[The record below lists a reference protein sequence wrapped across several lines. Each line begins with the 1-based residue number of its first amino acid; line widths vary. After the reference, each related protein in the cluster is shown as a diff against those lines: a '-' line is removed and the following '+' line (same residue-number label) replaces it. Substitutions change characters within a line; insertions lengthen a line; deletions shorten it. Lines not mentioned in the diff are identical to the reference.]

1 MNDAEGAPPAFACAE
16 PVLLRAAVRPA
27 GPTAPPDTDADADAA
42 VLEQAVAD
50 PLLREA
56 ITLASPSL
64 AAVLDAVAEGRA
76 PRAKDARRAA
86 RAVTRYRLRMGGRA
100 TPFGLMA
107 GVAPAGFA
115 AGPAV
120 RWGTGHL
127 KYVRAD
133 MGWVS
138 GVVDRLERDP
148 GVLSLLRVTANDLCA
163 VRGDRLVLP
172 FAPAADEGQPL
183 REVSVRH
190 TDAVRRAFELAATP
204 LPWTALLSRL
214 RETYPDAPARTV
226 ERMPAELVRRGLLLT
241 ELRPPLD
248 GTDPLGH
255 VLDLLAGHADAL
267 APDSRAVVAELTAI
281 RRDLAAY
288 AGLPL
293 GRGRDGLAAVTARM
307 RRLHAGERTVQVDL
321 ALDARI
327 RLPESVRAEAESAA
341 RTLTALAAARPG
353 PPHLRA
359 FHADFV
365 ERYGMSR
372 AVPLRELVDP
382 ERGLGLPAGYGTGPA
397 APAHGGAPDARDRL
411 LLALAQEAAMAGE
424 REVIL
429 DDELLTVLSGSGSP
443 DAAGPPP
450 SFDLLAELLADS
462 VEALEAGDFRLVVG
476 GVSGVAGAVAG
487 RFGHVLGEDAGR
499 LGRVVRSVPT
509 RNPDAVRAQLAFRT
523 RTGKAANVSA
533 VPRWLDHTITV
544 SAFTDRSARHSI
556 ALGDL
561 AVVADARRLALVSV
575 RLGREVVPTLPSML
589 LPRGNAPDL
598 ARFLEELARNGE
610 GARPGWDWGAAAA
623 LPYLPRVRRG
633 RTVLSPARW
642 HPADPALQDPATG
655 PGAWRRRFARWRDRA
670 GVPRHVSSVHADHRI
685 PLDLDDPAQLEL
697 LRHEWQ
703 RRPGAHLQEP
713 PGANGHGTGW
723 AGGRP
728 TEIAFPLVRTTAG
741 TAAAPVF
748 APVRSRTGH
757 GPGSAW
763 LHAKLY
769 CSPERQDAL
778 LVRELPEL
786 LGLLPE
792 AVGRWFFLRYRDPAP
807 HLRLRFHGAPAVL
820 GGELLPRLGVWHRG
834 LERQGLCGR
843 LVLDGYAPEWERYG
857 GPEAM
862 SAAEAAFEADSRAC
876 LEQLTLVRAGTLALD
891 PRLLTAAN
899 YLDLLHRF
907 HAGKDAALRLLDGEG
922 PEGHRAAPAD
932 LRREA
937 RRLLD
942 PGGDWHELG
951 RLPGGE
957 ALLSS
962 WERRGPAVTAYG
974 ALLRRLGGTAWSG
987 DATVTASLLHLHH
1000 NRLAGTDRRAE
1011 EESLA
1016 LARLAVRAHAGRRR
1030 AGA

>member
-1 MNDAEGAPPAFACAE
+1 MNDEEGAPPAFVCAE
-16 PVLLRAAVRPA
+16 PALLRAAVRPA
-27 GPTAPPDTDADADAA
+27 GPTAPPDTDTA

-64 AAVLDAVAEGRA
+64 AAVLDAVAEGRT
-76 PRAKDARRAA
+76 PRAKEVRRAA
-86 RAVTRYRLRMGGRA
+86 RAVTRYRLRMAGRA

-107 GVAPAGFA
+107 GVVPAGFA
-115 AGPAV
+115 AGPTV
-120 RWGTGHL
+120 RWGTDPL

-148 GVLSLLRVTANDLCA
+148 GVLSLLRVTANDLCT

-172 FAPAADEGQPL
+172 FVPTADEGQPL
-183 REVSVRH
+183 HEVSVRH
-190 TDAVRRAFELAATP
+190 TDAVRRTFELAATP
-204 LPWTALLSRL
+204 LPWTALLSLL
-214 RETYPDAPARTV
+214 RETYPDAAARTV

-255 VLDLLAGHADAL
+255 VLGLLDGHEDVL
-267 APDSRAVVAELTAI
+267 APDSRAVVIELAAI

-288 AGLPL
+288 AGFPL
-293 GRGRDGLAAVTARM
+293 GRGRAELTAVTARM

-327 RLPESVRAEAESAA
+327 RLPESVRAEAERAA
-341 RTLTALAAARPG
+341 RTLTALGANRPG
-353 PPHLRA
+353 PPHLLA

-365 ERYGMSR
+365 ERYGMNR
-372 AVPLRELVDP
+372 AVPLQELVDP
-382 ERGLGLPAGYGTGPA
+382 ERGLGLPAGYGPGPA
-397 APAHGGAPDARDRL
+397 AAAHGDGPDARDRL
-411 LLALAQEAAMAGE
+411 LLALAQEATMAGE
-424 REVIL
+424 REIVL
-429 DDELLTVLSGSGSP
+429 GDELLTALSAPGDIS
-443 DAAGPPP
+443 AGPPP

-462 VEALEAGDFRLVVG
+462 VDALEAGDFRLVVG

-487 RFGHVLGEDAGR
+487 RFGHLLGEDAER

-509 RNPDAVRAQLAFRT
+509 RNPRAVRAQLAFRT
-523 RTGKAANVSA
+523 RTGRAANVST

-561 AVVADARRLALVSV
+561 AVVADPRRLALVSV
-575 RLGREVVPTLPSML
+575 PLDREVVPTLPSML

-598 ARFLEELARNGE
+598 ARFLEEIARSGE
-610 GARPGWDWGAAAA
+610 GARPGWDWGAAGA
-623 LPYLPRVRRG
+623 LPYLPRVRHG

-642 HPADPALQDPATG
+642 HPADPGLQDPATE
-655 PGAWRRRFARWRDRA
+655 PEAWRRRFARWRDRA
-670 GVPRHVSSVHADHRI
+670 GVPRHVASVYADHRI

-713 PGANGHGTGW
+713 PEANGHGTGW

-741 TAAAPVF
+741 TAPAPGF
-748 APVRSRTGH
+748 APVRSRTGY
-757 GPGSAW
+757 GPGSPW

-769 CSPERQDAL
+769 CSPERHDAL

-786 LGLLPE
+786 LGALPE
-792 AVGRWFFLRYRDPAP
+792 AVDRWFFLRYRDPAP
-807 HLRLRFHGAPAVL
+807 HLRLRFHGAPAAL
-820 GGELLPRLGVWHRG
+820 GGELLPRLDAWHRE
-834 LERQGLCGR
+834 LQRRGLCGR
-843 LVLDGYAPEWERYG
+843 LVVDGYDPEWERYG

-876 LEQLTLVRAGTLALD
+876 LEQLALVRSGTLALD
-891 PRLLTAAN
+891 PRLLAAAN
-899 YLDLLHRF
+899 YVDLLHRF
-907 HAGKDAALRLLDGEG
+907 HADKDAALRLLDGEG
-922 PEGHRAAPAD
+922 AEGHRAAPMS

-937 RRLLD
+937 RRIVD
-942 PGGDWHELG
+942 PDGDWHELG
-951 RLPGGE
+951 RLPGGA
-957 ALLSS
+957 ALLRT
-962 WERRGPAVTAYG
+962 WERRGPDVTAYG
-974 ALLRRLGGTAWSG
+974 ALLRRLGGIAWS
-987 DATVTASLLHLHH
+987 DAATVTASLLHLHH

-1016 LARLAVRAHAGRRR
+1016 LARTAVRARVERER
-1030 AGA
+1030 ARG